1 MPASRRRKR
10 RDGTVVRYRSRP
22 GVLGRETEE
31 PEPDS
36 SWHTEV
42 DSSLRGD
49 DLFASVMGS
58 RAHRT
63 RNEDAVVRM
72 VNEFRARLNLPHL
85 RVDERLRA
93 SARAHSEDMARRG
106 FCAHE
111 NPDGVTPAAR
121 MTAAGHP
128 APGAENV
135 ARGQE
140 TPRSV
145 MNAWIA
151 SPGHHANLVNP
162 QFVGIGV
169 GVSFAGAN
177 GPCWTQNF
185 GY

>member
-1 MPASRRRKR
+1 MPTSPRRKR
-10 RDGTVVRYRSRP
+10 RDGTVVRFRPRP
-22 GVLGRETEE
+22 GVLGREADEPASVSSWE
-31 PEPDS
+31 PEAAS
-36 SWHTEV
+36 S
-42 DSSLRGD
+42 RGD
-49 DLFASVMGS
+49 DLFAAVVGS
-58 RAHRT
+58 KAHRT
-63 RNEDAVVRM
+63 RHEDAVVRL
-72 VNEFRARLNLPHL
+72 VNEFRVKKNLPRL

-93 SARAHSEDMARRG
+93 AARAHSEDMAHRG

-162 QFVGIGV
+162 SFTAIGV
-169 GVSFAGAN
+169 GVSFAGAR